1 MKKKKETKAQR
12 LRRMRSQGRYIGLVC
27 HLSAAKRKQVAQ
39 HRTAHGIRAAM
50 QLARSLLSSAA

>member
-12 LRRMRSQGRYIGLVC
+12 LRRMRSQGRYIGLVG
-27 HLSAAKRKQVAQ
+27 HLSPANRKRVSQ

-50 QLARSLLSSAA
+50 QFARALLSSAA